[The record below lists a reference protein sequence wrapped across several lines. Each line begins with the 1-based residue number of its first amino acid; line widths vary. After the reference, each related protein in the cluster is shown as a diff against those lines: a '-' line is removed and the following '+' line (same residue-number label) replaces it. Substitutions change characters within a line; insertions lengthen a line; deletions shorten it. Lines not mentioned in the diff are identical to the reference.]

1 MSLFQSIWDCLDGK
15 DKEQSDRRRA
25 TKNPSAPASAR
36 PTESDYLRPNNH
48 FDLLG
53 LPATDKVTGFKGV
66 ITSLSFDLY
75 GCVTV
80 VIDPGV
86 KEDNSKENGRW
97 FDVTRLKIE
106 SLEPIMERPDFET
119 AYAVEEEKQ
128 QEKSE
133 LISSGKKGAAE
144 KPLPFNP

>member
-1 MSLFQSIWDCLDGK
+1 MSLLQSIWDCLDG
-15 DKEQSDRRRA
+15 
-25 TKNPSAPASAR
+25 SAPTGFDSPPKPKYHAR
-36 PTESDYLRPNNH
+36 PANH

-66 ITSLSFDLY
+66 ITSLGFDLY

-97 FDVTRLKIE
+97 FDVTRLKIK
-106 SLEPIMERPDFET
+106 SLEPVMERPDFET